1 MAKTFAALII
11 ALCLACPVLA
21 AESTGTR
28 KPAVIKPSWAELAP
42 AQQTILAPLAKE
54 WDSMDSARRR
64 NWLRIAERY
73 PKMKP
78 TEQQRLQKRMRD
90 WAQLTPAQRQAAR
103 ENYLRLRKLSAEQRK
118 QIQESWELYQN
129 ETVSA
134 PESESRQGAAHDNP
148 APALESTP
156 PPASK

>member
-28 KPAVIKPSWAELAP
+28 KPTAIKPSWSDLTP
-42 AQQTILAPLAKE
+42 VQQTILAPLAKE
-54 WDSMDSARRR
+54 WDRMDSARRR

-78 TEQQRLQKRMRD
+78 AEQQRLQKRMRD

-103 ENYLRLRKLSAEQRK
+103 ENYLRLRKLSAEQRR
-118 QIQESWELYQN
+118 QIQESWEQYQN
-129 ETVSA
+129 ESVAA
-134 PESESRQGAAHDNP
+134 PEPESQPGTAQDNP
-148 APALESTP
+148 APTPESGP
-156 PPASK
+156 PPAGK